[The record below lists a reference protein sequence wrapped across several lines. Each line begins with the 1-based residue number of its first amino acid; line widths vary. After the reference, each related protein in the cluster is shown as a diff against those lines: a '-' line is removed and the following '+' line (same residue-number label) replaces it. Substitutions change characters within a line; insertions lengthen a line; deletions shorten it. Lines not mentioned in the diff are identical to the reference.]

1 MYYTKGFNSNYKEF
15 VGYETCDKLIFPS
28 GKGFRN
34 TNTISKQVIPRINMN
49 MTYTSVTLGFGP
61 PP

>member
-34 TNTISKQVIPRINMN
+34 TNTISKQVIPRMIIRSNELKNM
-49 MTYTSVTLGFGP
+49 VQIK
-61 PP
+61 